1 MSSQNLLR
9 RTLLIFAFAAMTA
22 APATAQDSEP
32 EFVPYVNDLQLFD
45 QPDLS
50 PYGRGP
56 QPAAGYF
63 GTAEYLNWTQ
73 SAVPLTKI
81 GQAGSLNV
89 INSGAST
96 INTGSLRVS
105 PTTTTIQL
113 STTQVTT
120 SGGQTVTTTTF
131 QSVAFSII
139 AGVPPI
145 VPSAP
150 RVSAGVVTVTRG
162 GVGQVSSLDTTF
174 MSSADYTSGGRY
186 EFGHV
191 DEDGLGWMLG
201 GFNFSGPSVGTAV
214 GNAAVNFENSP
225 IGFADFRGV
234 NTLTPDGID
243 DDLDNDGVY
252 GRFGVD
258 LGTTYLIGNP
268 PLGQQGIEPLNGQ
281 PDVRSVATDFDDA
294 ATLPSKFETLRI
306 ENQTTTYGLELMKM
320 WRVAMGPRGG
330 VWEMF
335 VGPRGMNVTDQFFF
349 VGVGQAGSPGT
360 EFTTKA
366 RNYLI
371 GGQIGAKWSRTWG
384 RWQLGA
390 EGRFLAAANIQNVQQ
405 EGEIGSI
412 GFGVASSQVINVQ
425 VPARFTHTVKQTEFA
440 PAGELRLNLKYH
452 LFRSFY
458 LQAGYSGLFVDN
470 IARGAQMTRYSLPT
484 MGLLE
489 DQNRTTY
496 LLHGLNLGL
505 VFNH

>member
-50 PYGRGP
+50 SYGRGP

-63 GTAEYLNWTQ
+63 GSAEYLNWTQ
-73 SAVPLTKI
+73 SATPRAQI
-81 GQAGSLNV
+81 GNPGAVTV
-89 INSGAST
+89 ITSGAST
-96 INTGSLRVS
+96 ANSGNFTVVPFVMTVL
-105 PTTTTIQL
+105 L
-113 STTQVTT
+113 SSTQVT
-120 SGGQTVTTTTF
+120 SSSATVITTTSMTLAV
-131 QSVAFSII
+131 SLTV
-139 AGVPPI
+139 GT
-145 VPSAP
+145 VPSTGA
-150 RVSAGVVTVTRG
+150 VGVVTKG
-162 GVGQVSSLDTTF
+162 GVEQVSSLDTTF

-191 DEDGLGWMLG
+191 DEDGAGWMVG
-201 GFNFSGPSVGTAV
+201 GFNFSGPSMGTAV
-214 GNAAVNFENSP
+214 SNAAVNFENTP
-225 IGFADFRGV
+225 VGFVDFRGV
-234 NTLTPDGID
+234 NTLTPDGYD

-252 GRFGVD
+252 GRYGADV
-258 LGTTYLIGNP
+258 GTPTTLGNP
-268 PLGQQGIEPLNGQ
+268 PFILQNAEPLNGI

-294 ATLPSKFETLRI
+294 APLPTKFEQLRI
-306 ENQTTTYGLELMKM
+306 DNQTSTYGLELMKM

-335 VGPRGMNVTDQFFF
+335 VGPRAMNVTDQFWFT
-349 VGVGQAGSPGT
+349 GAGQAGSVGT

-371 GGQIGAKWSRTWG
+371 GGQVGAKWSRTWG
-384 RWQLGA
+384 RWQIGA

-405 EGEIGSI
+405 EGEIGSV
-412 GFGVASSQVINVQ
+412 GFGVASTQVINVQ
-425 VPARFTHTVKQTEFA
+425 LPARFTHTVKQTEFA

-452 LFRSFY
+452 LFRSLY
-458 LQAGYSGLFVDN
+458 VQGGYSALFVDN

>member
-50 PYGRGP
+50 SYGRGP

-73 SAVPLTKI
+73 SAVPRAQI
-81 GQAGSLNV
+81 GQAGTLTV
-89 INSGAST
+89 ITSGAST
-96 INTGSLRVS
+96 ANSGNFQVLPNTAAIL
-105 PTTTTIQL
+105 L
-113 STTQVTT
+113 SSTQVTT
-120 SGGQTVTTTTF
+120 SGGQTVITTTF
-131 QSVAFSII
+131 QSLAFSTTN
-139 AGVPPI
+139 GGPGI
-145 VPSAP
+145 VPSTA
-150 RVSAGVVTVTRG
+150 AFGTVTTG
-162 GVGQVSSLDTTF
+162 TVPQVSSLDTTF

-191 DEDGLGWMLG
+191 DDDGSGWMIG
-201 GFNFSGPSVGTAV
+201 GFNFAGPNAYTSVA
-214 GNAAVNFENSP
+214 NAAVNFANSP
-225 IGFADFRGV
+225 IGFVDFRGV

-252 GRFGVD
+252 GRFGAD
-258 LGTTYLIGNP
+258 LGTNSTIGNP
-268 PLGQQGIEPLNGQ
+268 PFVLQGAEPLNGV
-281 PDVRSVATDFDDA
+281 PDIRSVATDFDDA
-294 ATLPSKFETLRI
+294 TTLPSKFEILRI

-335 VGPRGMNVTDQFFF
+335 VGPRAMNVTDQFWFT
-349 VGVGQAGSPGT
+349 GAGQAGSVGT

-412 GFGVASSQVINVQ
+412 GFGVSSSQVINVQ
-425 VPARFTHTVKQTEFA
+425 LPARFTHTVKQTEFA